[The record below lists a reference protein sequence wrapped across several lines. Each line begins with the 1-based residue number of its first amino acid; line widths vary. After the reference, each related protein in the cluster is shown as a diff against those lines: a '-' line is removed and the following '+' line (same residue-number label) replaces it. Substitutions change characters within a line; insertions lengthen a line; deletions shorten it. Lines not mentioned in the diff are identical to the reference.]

1 MSNYTEYS
9 YILLY
14 ISHYLMR
21 MCNTYIFVLFE
32 FIFLFVKK
40 KKIYFSRCLY
50 TECRE
55 NGVLLFSPSFGFFY
69 WCCFGFWEVGMDSFS
84 GGWLMLPHTIMK
96 GLWQHAIPSWYMRG
110 FCPSPSSWLQGRWFI
125 TLHYGVILN

>member
-40 KKIYFSRCLY
+40 IIIFLGACIQSVEKMVCCFSLLLL
-50 TECRE
+50 
-55 NGVLLFSPSFGFFY
+55 VFLLLLLFWFLRM
-69 WCCFGFWEVGMDSFS
+69 GMDSFS

>member
-40 KKIYFSRCLY
+40 IIIFLGACIR
-50 TECRE
+50 RE
-55 NGVLLFSPSFGFFY
+55 NGVLLFSPSFGFFIVVVLV
-69 WCCFGFWEVGMDSFS
+69 FE
-84 GGWLMLPHTIMK
+84 K
-96 GLWQHAIPSWYMRG
+96 
-110 FCPSPSSWLQGRWFI
+110 
-125 TLHYGVILN
+125 